1 MVKVI
6 HCYPALTAD
15 EKERNF
21 IRKWISTGISHNL
34 PYWMIAPVMHDSGYI
49 SIPVPIPIP
58 GKFKSLI
65 PILIPIPARKK
76 STDSIP
82 IPIPALKI
90 WFRFRFWFQLVNT
103 SPWYWIVIRSRM
115 WPDLKFLI
123 PIPIPIPRPNS
134 LIPIPVPF
142 EISDSDSGSNSSK
155 NSAESIL
162 IPESESYI
170 TDCPVVNFCFLE
182 MKFAEP
188 MGTFLLNENRFLLI
202 AQASHNPL
210 NPKMRKPAFG
220 VVKIVIL
227 KQPEPHPPDP
237 LSILVFFF
245 LWQVILLLTDTL
257 IFLWSTGTEIFYFPM
272 RIRPGC
278 LAQP

>member
-65 PILIPIPARKK
+65 PVPIPIPAR
-76 STDSIP
+76 SLLIP
-82 IPIPALKI
+82 
-90 WFRFRFWFQLVNT
+90 FRFRFQPQNFDSGSDSDSKILR
-103 SPWYWIVIRSRM
+103 IRM